1 MGKAAFQRLTIPE
14 HPLLS
19 LIQREESRISFWAF
33 RRYTRPGMKVGWW
46 QYEVANQL
54 QRFYYRLINGERP
67 MLALMA
73 PPQHA
78 KTEQVTD
85 VIAWIAGKKPEWKTI
100 FASYSDEL
108 GLGVN
113 KALQRIMRSE
123 AYTTIFGCR
132 LGESGSDWPRNNK
145 TFEYPNH
152 RGAFYNTTVEGQI
165 TGKRLDVGIVDDPIK
180 GRAEANRKS
189 VRDKV
194 WEWFTDDFLT
204 RFSDTAGLIMI
215 MTRAR

>member
-1 MGKAAFQRLTIPE
+1 
-14 HPLLS
+14 
-19 LIQREESRISFWAF
+19 
-33 RRYTRPGMKVGWW
+33 
-46 QYEVANQL
+46 
-54 QRFYYRLINGERP
+54 

-73 PPQHA
+73 PPQHG

-85 VIAWIAGKKPEWKTI
+85 FIAWIAGKKPEWKTI

-215 MTRAR
+215 MTRWHVDDPLGRFIERFPEATILCYPAVAEEDEKNRRKGGDVVSGAQELIVPHAAKEGND